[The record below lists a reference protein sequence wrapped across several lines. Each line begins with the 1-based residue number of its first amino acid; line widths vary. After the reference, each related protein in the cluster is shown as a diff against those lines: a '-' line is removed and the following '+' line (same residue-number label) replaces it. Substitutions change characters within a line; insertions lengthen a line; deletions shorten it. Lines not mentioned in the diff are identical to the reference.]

1 MLYDLKQAA
10 KDIFDGKSHI
20 MHSANQEDGR
30 QDVLQHLN
38 ENSVQVVLDW
48 AIKFLLR
55 KYREKQCEWFGK
67 HGLSWHVST
76 FISKHDDTFNVQSFV
91 HIIDNSIQDWFS
103 VASILQNLLQTVKVK
118 NSQITKQF

>member
-30 QDVLQHLN
+30 QDVLQHLD
-38 ENSVQVVLDW
+38 ENSVQVVLD
-48 AIKFLLR
+48 
-55 KYREKQCEWFGK
+55 REKQCEWFGK
-67 HGLSWHVST
+67 RGLSWHVSS
-76 FISKHDDTFNVQSFV
+76 FISKHDDTFNIQSFV

-118 NSQITKQF
+118 NSQIMKQF